1 MAKAIM
7 FQGTASSV
15 GKSTMTAA
23 LCRILRREGLR
34 VASFKAQNMSA
45 AAVDIG
51 GGLRISA
58 VQAVQAQAAGVA
70 PTVDMN
76 PLVLL
81 PASETSSEVVLLGRS
96 LGVLSWGQYAVERRQ
111 AVLEAVQG
119 AAARLSA
126 QYEVIVAE
134 GAGSPVEINLR
145 QWDLANAI
153 AARLLDADVL
163 LVGDIDRGG
172 VFASLVG
179 TLELMLPE
187 ERARVKGLVINRFRG
202 DPALFEDGVRW
213 LEERTGLPVVGV
225 VPYLP
230 GLDLDDPA
238 CDREAALDRLADHVR
253 SHIRL
258 DLILGWLG
266 RR

>member
-1 MAKAIM
+1 M

-23 LCRILRREGLR
+23 LCRILRREGWR
-34 VASFKAQNMSA
+34 VAPFKAQNMSVA
-45 AAVDIG
+45 TVEIG

-58 VQAVQAQAAGVA
+58 VQALQAQAAGVA

-81 PASETSSEVVLLGRS
+81 PASERSSEVIILGRS
-96 LGVLSWGQYAVERRQ
+96 LGELSWDQYAGVRHQERLQ
-111 AVLEAVQG
+111 AAQE

-126 QYEVIVAE
+126 QYDVIVAE

-145 QWDLANAI
+145 QWDLANATT
-153 AARLLDADVL
+153 ARLLNADVL
-163 LVGDIDRGG
+163 LVADIDRGG

-179 TLELMLPE
+179 TLQLMLPE

-202 DPALFEDGVRW
+202 DPALFEEGVRW
-213 LEERTGLPVVGV
+213 LEEQTGLPVVGV

-230 GLDLDDPA
+230 DLGLEDPA
-238 CDREAALDRLADHVR
+238 SDREAALDRLADHVR

-258 DLILGWLG
+258 DLILGWLAG
-266 RR
+266 R